1 MFTVIIPVY
10 NKAATLGKAIESV
23 YAQQERDWEMVVIDD
38 GSKDDFESAIAPYA
52 SNPRIRIVRQQNS
65 GVSVARNR
73 GIELAREPYLAFLD
87 ADDEWL
93 PNHLSEF
100 RRMIAQ
106 ESGAGVYATGYQVLL
121 PCGITK
127 IEGCLVDGDGIQRER
142 DLFEHAYRNGGTQVL
157 HPLKTCVWREAAL
170 RCGGFQPGER
180 IGEDTDFLLRIAAYY
195 DVVLCNTV
203 TAIYHRDQSTATTSH
218 GFLNYDWYF
227 QKREQALLADESI
240 PAEKRFYIRCLLDHF
255 RIHKARHY
263 LMEGRRREAV
273 AEMKRVC
280 WDPRRWRRIAVTWGM
295 LLVPSPVLNALYRRK
310 REKEPM

>member
-23 YAQQERDWEMVVIDD
+23 YAQQEHAWEMVVVDD
-38 GSKDDFESAIAPYA
+38 GSKDNFEAAIAPYA
-52 SNPRIRIVRQQNS
+52 ADPRIRIVRQQNS

-100 RRMIAQ
+100 KRMIEQ
-106 ESGAGVYATGYQVLL
+106 ERGAGVYATGYRVLL
-121 PCGITK
+121 PGGLTK
-127 IEGCLVDGDGIQRER
+127 DEGCLVEDDGIQRAT
-142 DLFEHAYRNGGTQVL
+142 DLFEYAYRNGGRQVL
-157 HPLKTCVWREAAL
+157 HPLKACVWREAAL
-170 RCGGFQPGER
+170 RCGGFQPDER
-180 IGEDTDFLLRIAAYY
+180 LGEDTDFLLLLAAYY

-203 TAIYHRDQSTATTSH
+203 TAIYRRDQSTATTNE

-240 PAEKRFYIRCLLDHF
+240 PAEKRHYIRCMLDHF

-263 LMEGRRREAV
+263 LMENRRRDAV
-273 AEMKRVC
+273 AEMRRVR
-280 WDPRRWRRIAVTWGM
+280 WDARRWRRIVVTWGM
-295 LLVPSPVLNALYRRK
+295 LLVPSPILNAMYRRK